1 MRNVSELVTGQFHSA
16 TQLSLAPC
24 IGKVNTIME
33 LKAEELELISAH
45 SILGRDILAQI
56 FCPMDILAPKKMN
69 VLSFSNSTQL
79 NPLYYWTMKY

>member
-1 MRNVSELVTGQFHSA
+1 MLLVRNVSELVTGQFHSA

-24 IGKVNTIME
+24 IGKINTIME

-56 FCPMDILAPKKMN
+56 KRN
-69 VLSFSNSTQL
+69 VSERMSFI
-79 NPLYYWTMKY
+79 